1 MSTPRLTPAGAGPN
15 ASAAVLKIGGTDLL
29 FQQGDIRSLEAAT
42 DVDGNHPKEGR
53 VGWISY
59 MRQRWP
65 AYCLSEQLGLLGSVP
80 PSRRTCALLAL
91 ETGYVGV
98 LCDDVTF
105 IKQTNGKHFEVPTAM
120 KTAGTPILSLV
131 PHPNGLLSISRS
143 NLLAAHIERLA
154 HRLAE

>member
-1 MSTPRLTPAGAGPN
+1 MSAPRLAPTGAGMT
-15 ASAAVLKIGGTDLL
+15 ASAAVLKIGSTELL

-42 DVDGNHPKEGR
+42 DVDGNHPREGS

-65 AYCLSEQLGLLGSVP
+65 AYCLSEQLELLGSVP

-105 IKQTNGKHFEVPTAM
+105 IKQAAGKVFEVPPAM
-120 KTAGTPILSLV
+120 KAAGTPILGLA
-131 PHPNGLLSISRS
+131 PYPAGLLSISRS
-143 NLLAAHIERLA
+143 NLLAVHIERLA
-154 HRLAE
+154 QHSGE